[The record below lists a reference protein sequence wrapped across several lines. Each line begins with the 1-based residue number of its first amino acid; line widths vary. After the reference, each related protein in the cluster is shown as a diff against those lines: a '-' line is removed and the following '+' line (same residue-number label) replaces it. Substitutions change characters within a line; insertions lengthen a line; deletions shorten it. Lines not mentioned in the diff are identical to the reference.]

1 MIATNKGP
9 KFPIIERVKRLLT
22 SGKLPTDMPS
32 NFPILN
38 YLFENNEDGCIP
50 QGILFWKM

>member
-9 KFPIIERVKRLLT
+9 KFPIIERVKRLIT

-38 YLFENNEDGCIP
+38 Y
-50 QGILFWKM
+50 